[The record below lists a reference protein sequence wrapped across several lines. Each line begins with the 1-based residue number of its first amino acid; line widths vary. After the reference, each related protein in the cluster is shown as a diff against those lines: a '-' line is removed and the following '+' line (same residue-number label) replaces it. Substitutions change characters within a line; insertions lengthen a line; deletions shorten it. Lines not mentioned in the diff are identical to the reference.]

1 MEVSWA
7 LLANAVIAGLLL
19 GGFYAAMSVGISISF
34 GMLDVVNI
42 AHPAF
47 IILGS
52 YIAYIVNDRFGFD
65 PIVVSVAASP
75 LFFLLGMVLYRI
87 YYICFARRGQ
97 ESVRGVPQPGVCR
110 VRAVVRGLD
119 PRHAARRLRARP
131 RRVLLLHLF
140 RAFVGA
146 GVFIRPLARHAGV
159 SSLGPPGPMSNKV
172 FAAVALAVA
181 LALAAVTQLIPNDYF
196 FTAAYTVLLFVIL
209 ATAWN
214 ILGGYTGYV
223 NFGSAAFFAIGAYTT
238 VFLYNAFK
246 APLPVGIVAGTL
258 VAGLAGLGLG
268 YLTLRLRGVF
278 FAIASL
284 ALAVVLYIF
293 IVNWDYVGGARG
305 AYVLQPREVPF
316 GLPRYIHLIYAVQ
329 LVMAAFALAVARAI
343 EHSTLGRG
351 LAAIRDDEL
360 AAECSGVPTLKLKIF
375 STMVSCALM
384 GMAGTT
390 FPYYLS
396 YIEPSSAFSLS
407 YAVNSIA
414 MPLIGG
420 MMSWM
425 GPLIG
430 AVLLGSVQQLV
441 QVTVSSAWN
450 LLIVGVLLVLF
461 VTLAPNGI
469 MGWVD
474 AWRRRK
480 GR

>member
-1 MEVSWA
+1 
-7 LLANAVIAGLLL
+7 
-19 GGFYAAMSVGISISF
+19 
-34 GMLDVVNI
+34 
-42 AHPAF
+42 
-47 IILGS
+47 
-52 YIAYIVNDRFGFD
+52 
-65 PIVVSVAASP
+65 
-75 LFFLLGMVLYRI
+75 
-87 YYICFARRGQ
+87 
-97 ESVRGVPQPGVCR
+97 
-110 VRAVVRGLD
+110 
-119 PRHAARRLRARP
+119 
-131 RRVLLLHLF
+131 
-140 RAFVGA
+140 
-146 GVFIRPLARHAGV
+146 
-159 SSLGPPGPMSNKV
+159 MSNKA
-172 FAAVALAVA
+172 FAAVAFVVA
-181 LALAAVTQLIPNDYF
+181 LALAAASQLITNEYF
-196 FTAAYTVLLFVIL
+196 FTAGYTVLLFVIL

-238 VFLYNAFK
+238 VALYNAFK
-246 APLPVGIVAGTL
+246 APLAVMIVSGTL
-258 VAGLAGLGLG
+258 ASGLAGLGLG

-284 ALAVVLYIF
+284 ALAVVLYVF
-293 IVNWDYVGGARG
+293 VVNWDFVGGARG
-305 AYVLQPREVPF
+305 AYILQPREVPF
-316 GLPRYIHLIYAVQ
+316 GMPRYIHLIYSVQ
-329 LVMAAFALAVARAI
+329 LLMAALALVVARAV
-343 EHSTLGRG
+343 EHSTFGRG

-375 STMVSCALM
+375 SAMMSCALM

-396 YIEPSSAFSLS
+396 YVEPSSAFSLS

-420 MMSWM
+420 MMSWI

-430 AVLLGSVQQLV
+430 AVLLGTVQQLV

-469 MGWVD
+469 MGWVE

-480 GR
+480 GH